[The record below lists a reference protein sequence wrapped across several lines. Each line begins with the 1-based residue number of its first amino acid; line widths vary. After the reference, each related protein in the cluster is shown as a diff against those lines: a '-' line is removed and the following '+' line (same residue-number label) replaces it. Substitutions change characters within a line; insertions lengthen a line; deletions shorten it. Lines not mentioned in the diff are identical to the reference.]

1 LGRAMWLRYRQS
13 TAEEKKLKE
22 NQSNPARLAEL
33 ATEIPQ
39 LLAVAAEMLTAGTD
53 HLAANAKNARIT
65 SSSVNGLLSACQYYI
80 QVGEAA
86 KAVTHLEADD
96 YGLLTLIRNN
106 DPAANRSSL
115 AEQGLRIALSG
126 HIAMLG
132 SGEDAQ
138 AHIDDAKAIMTELND
153 LVGETPDGQK
163 RLVSIYFTLA
173 RELEAQLA
181 AASDDAQRQVLAN
194 GFETFL
200 NEVSKT
206 SDQFTVRHWVGV
218 TMQSLG
224 NGFEVNGRMTAQA
237 KVYYEKAIAQF
248 TAIKTTGK
256 ADPTWVHED
265 PATAKAYI
273 GSIRLNLAQVMKK
286 IGDYPAASTELA
298 YILLATPSNVSVQIE
313 AARTYSELGTREKD
327 TAKYLLAIGGARK
340 LKSGDNLIWGWR
352 KISRLT
358 QGKDTFKNEYYES
371 RLGIAEARLGYAM
384 LKTGEDKKKYLGYA
398 KLEILNTQK
407 IYPEL
412 GGPEFKA
419 QFDALLRQIQKAL
432 GESVTGLANK

>member
-1 LGRAMWLRYRQS
+1 
-13 TAEEKKLKE
+13 
-22 NQSNPARLAEL
+22 
-33 ATEIPQ
+33 
-39 LLAVAAEMLTAGTD
+39 
-53 HLAANAKNARIT
+53 
-65 SSSVNGLLSACQYYI
+65 
-80 QVGEAA
+80 
-86 KAVTHLEADD
+86 
-96 YGLLTLIRNN
+96 
-106 DPAANRSSL
+106 
-115 AEQGLRIALSG
+115 
-126 HIAMLG
+126 MLG

-138 AHIDDAKAIMTELND
+138 AHIDDAKAIMAELND
-153 LVGETPDGQK
+153 LVGATPDGQK

-206 SDQFTVRHWVGV
+206 SDQFTVWHWVGV

-224 NGFEVNGRMTAQA
+224 NGFEVNGKMTPQA
-237 KVYYEKAIAQF
+237 KAYYEKAIAQF
-248 TAIKTTGK
+248 SAIKTTGK

-286 IGDYPAASTELA
+286 VGDYPAASTELA

-313 AARTYSELGTREKD
+313 AARTYSELGALEQD

-358 QGKDTFKNEYYES
+358 QGKDSFKNEYYES
-371 RLGIAEARLGYAM
+371 RLGIANARLGYAM

-398 KLEILNTQK
+398 KLEILNTHK

-419 QFDALLRQIQKAL
+419 QFDAMLRKIQKAL
-432 GESVTGLANK
+432 GESVTGLVIK